1 MNDKSSISP
10 LLIGLALFAMFFGS
24 GNLIFPLNLGVVSG
38 GHWLEAFFGFVISAV
53 FLPLM
58 GIVAMI
64 LYEGR
69 YKDFFSM
76 IGSRPGFLLTAFL
89 LTVWIPL
96 GAAPRCIVLS
106 HASLATYFTQSP
118 SLWVSSLVDSAF
130 AQSLP
135 LWVSSLVDSA
145 FAQSLPLWVF
155 SLLYSALVFVII
167 FGKFKLLDFL
177 GKWVTIP
184 FLTCLAVIF
193 IFTVWTF
200 GFPPLELP
208 EDSSFFTLGILEG
221 YNTMDLI
228 ASFFFSATIIQMLAK
243 GGDNTTSRLRPML
256 KASGIVTLLL
266 GSVYL
271 ILIIAAASGASSL
284 VGVEPKRLLSFLAL
298 QALGNTWSIV
308 AIVAIILA
316 CFSTSVALI
325 LAYAEFLRSWLFTGK
340 RSYFLATVASL
351 VLSFATSLTDL
362 AGITAITAPILR
374 ICYPLLI
381 VLTVADLALKLW
393 KARREA
399 LS

>member
-118 SLWVSSLVDSAF
+118 S
-130 AQSLP
+130 
-135 LWVSSLVDSA
+135 
-145 FAQSLPLWVF
+145 LWVF